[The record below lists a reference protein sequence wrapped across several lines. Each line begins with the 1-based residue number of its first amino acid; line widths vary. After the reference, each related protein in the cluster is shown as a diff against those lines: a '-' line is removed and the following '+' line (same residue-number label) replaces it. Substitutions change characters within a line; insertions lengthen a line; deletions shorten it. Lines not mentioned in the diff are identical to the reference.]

1 VSSSADCRAPVTAAR
16 HSEAADFR
24 TKEARQVRPEQLGL
38 VQEMPDWRHRTRIGT
53 PAARV

>member
-38 VQEMPDWRHRTRIGT
+38 VQEMPDWRHRTRIGA